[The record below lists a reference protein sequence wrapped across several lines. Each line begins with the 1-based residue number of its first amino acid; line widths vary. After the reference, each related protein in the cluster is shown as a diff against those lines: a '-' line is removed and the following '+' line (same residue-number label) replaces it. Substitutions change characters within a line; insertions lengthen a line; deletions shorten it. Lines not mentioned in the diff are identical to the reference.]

1 MKLNTIN
8 ALVLGAGMSLF
19 ALSAS
24 AQSMD
29 HAKMGHG
36 HMDHAGMDHSKMGH
50 GMGHH
55 GGHHHMSTP
64 IGVMG
69 AHVMPQG
76 KFMLSY
82 RYMHMDMNGMRQGT
96 TDLSD
101 DYVATN
107 VPNRFFGMPGQPPTT
122 RIVPDRMTMDMHM
135 FGAMYG
141 LSERVTV
148 MGMLPYIKKEM
159 RTTTYQGPA
168 GTNVLGSNKMKSE
181 GIGDLRFSAIMDLA
195 KSEKSSL
202 TGMLGVSLPTG
213 SITETGQM
221 LSPMGMRPTMRMAY
235 PMQLGSGTVDLH
247 PAITWQTNS
256 GPINWGAQVRGSIR
270 LGSNDEG
277 YSLGDAYALSA
288 WASTKVA
295 PWLSLSGRIE
305 AQTIGSVDGI
315 DRNIMGPMP
324 GTNPAFIGGDYVT
337 IFAGADITPKQ
348 GALKGHKIGL
358 EVGVPVYQDL
368 NGPMLKRDW
377 SAAIAWRKSF

>member
-1 MKLNTIN
+1 MTCKTLS
-8 ALVLGAGMSLF
+8 AL
-19 ALSAS
+19 ALSAGIGLFATQAS
-24 AQSMD
+24 AQMMD
-29 HAKMGHG
+29 AAHMGHD
-36 HMDHAGMDHSKMGH
+36 HMSHSGK
-50 GMGHH
+50 GHH
-55 GGHHHMSTP
+55 MATP

-69 AHVMPQG
+69 THVMPQG
-76 KFMLSY
+76 KFMLAY
-82 RYMHMDMNGMRQGT
+82 RYMHMEMNGMRDGT

-101 DYVATN
+101 DSVATT

-141 LSERVTV
+141 LTDRVTV

-159 RTTTYQGPA
+159 RTTTYQGPT
-168 GTNVLGSNKMKSE
+168 GTTVLGSNTMSSE
-181 GIGDLRFSAIMDLA
+181 GIGDLRFSAIMDLG
-195 KSEKSSL
+195 KTDRSGL

-247 PAITWQTNS
+247 PAISWQTKS
-256 GPINWGAQVRGSIR
+256 GPIKWGAQMRGAIR

-277 YSLGDAYALSA
+277 YSLGDEYAASL

-295 PWLSLSGRIE
+295 PWLSLSGRVE
-305 AQTIGSVDGI
+305 ALSIGSVDGI
-315 DRNIMGPMP
+315 DPLIMGPMP
-324 GTNPAFIGGDYVT
+324 GTNPDFIGGDYVT
-337 IFAGADITPKQ
+337 LFAGADITPKQ

-358 EVGVPVYQDL
+358 EVGVPVHQDL

-377 SAAIAWRKSF
+377 SVAMAWRKSF